1 MMQFFARIA
10 LLTIAGRFFGP
21 FLPDSSKLPLSK
33 GPLLPSHLNIHQTH
47 DKFSPDSPFYQIHHF
62 HQLHYFIV
70 IVHWLSKQHC
80 LNLQSFTWATC
91 CCSELKGLG
100 NT

>member
-33 GPLLPSHLNIHQTH
+33 GPLLPSNLNIHQTH
-47 DKFSPDSPFYQIHHF
+47 DKFSPDSPF
-62 HQLHYFIV
+62 
-70 IVHWLSKQHC
+70 LSDSPFPSTSLLYCDCALVK
-80 LNLQSFTWATC
+80 
-91 CCSELKGLG
+91 
-100 NT
+100 